1 MKTSNIRKNI
11 ESGLK
16 NLYPST
22 LQGNPLRRFNTL
34 VSMVSGLIASQH
46 VSLGKIADNQQG
58 KIHSLSQVKKNE
70 RWLDNGLIDAET
82 FFTPLIIKILHGI
95 ILQEKELIFIIDG
108 SVVGRGCQ
116 TLMLSVLW
124 KKKAIPVVW
133 KTIQAPKG
141 HFPESDHLQLLKLLE
156 DILKPLPNVR
166 CVMLGDGE
174 YDGSKWI
181 QQLQNMNFE
190 YVLRTAKD
198 TLLTNQDQEIF
209 QPKKLDVGKESFLYM
224 PDCQLSSQV
233 KTHFVLWHERAFK
246 DPVCLLTNQE
256 IGQMAIGYYRKR
268 FKIETLFKDFKSEGF
283 NLHKSKMTDPERL
296 NRLIIICA
304 LAYLWLIGMGVAIFT
319 KKSWIKKVYKVQKDT
334 QNLFTHGKRL
344 YKYLIKNELRIPDV
358 FKVFKIIKVS
368 V

>member
-1 MKTSNIRKNI
+1 
-11 ESGLK
+11 
-16 NLYPST
+16 
-22 LQGNPLRRFNTL
+22 
-34 VSMVSGLIASQH
+34 MVSGLIASQH
-46 VSLGKIADNQQG
+46 VSLGKIADYQPG
-58 KIHSLSQVKKNE
+58 KIYSLSQVKKNE

-82 FFTPLIIKILHGI
+82 YFIPLIINILYNV

-108 SVVGRGCQ
+108 SVVGKGCQ

-124 KKKAIPVVW
+124 KKKAIPIVW

-141 HFPESDHLQLLKLLE
+141 HFPESDHLLLLKLLE
-156 DILKPLPNVR
+156 GILKPLPAVR

-174 YDGSKWI
+174 YDGSQWI
-181 QQLQNMNFE
+181 QQLQIMQFE

-198 TLLTNQDQEIF
+198 TLLTNQNRETF
-209 QPKKLDVGKESFLYM
+209 QPKKLDVGDSSCLYIS
-224 PDCQLSSQV
+224 DCQLSSQV
-233 KTHFVLWHERAFK
+233 KTHFVLWHEKAFK
-246 DPVCLLTNQE
+246 DPICLLTNQE

-296 NRLIIICA
+296 NRLIIVCA

-319 KKSWIKKVYKVQKDT
+319 KKSWLKRVYKVQKDT
-334 QNLFTHGKRL
+334 LNLFTHGKRL
-344 YKYLIKNELRIPDV
+344 YKYLIKNNLTIPDV
-358 FKVFKIIKVS
+358 FKVFKLIKVS